1 MLWAYVLRSRK
12 SSAPMARRKGGP
24 PPSGVSP
31 VTCARAPV
39 RLAAAAPST
48 APEALFK
55 SDLRLRALGFSVSDF
70 FMDSLPG
77 WIARKRFIVSQPHG
91 GFKRARKNSSEPLTD
106 VRGSVAEPRPRGS

>member
-12 SSAPMARRKGGP
+12 SSAPMASRKGGP

-39 RLAAAAPST
+39 RLAAAAPSI
-48 APEALFK
+48 APEALFN
-55 SDLRLRALGFSVSDF
+55 SDLRLSAPCFSESDF

-77 WIARKRFIVSQPHG
+77 RGYCAAAACRIQG
-91 GFKRARKNSSEPLTD
+91 GHQACNYLLVLLS
-106 VRGSVAEPRPRGS
+106 